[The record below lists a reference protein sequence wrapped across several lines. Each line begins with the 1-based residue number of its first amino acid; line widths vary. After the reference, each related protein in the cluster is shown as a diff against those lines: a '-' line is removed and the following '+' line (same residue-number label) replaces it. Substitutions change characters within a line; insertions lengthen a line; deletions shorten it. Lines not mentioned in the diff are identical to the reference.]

1 MKLGRWTV
9 EKESNFS
16 DHNPTFK
23 NFCQSFHWSDEKV
36 NFADLNNL
44 KVNDDSGVHW
54 LAEETVYII
63 LGLLITLFI
72 ARNGAREAAGYVKML
87 SHFLAFIV
95 FCHSLGFF

>member
-1 MKLGRWTV
+1 MKLGHWTV

-23 NFCQSFHWSDEKV
+23 NLCQAFHWSDEKV
-36 NFADLNNL
+36 DFADLKNL

-72 ARNGAREAAGYVKML
+72 ARNGARKAPGYV
-87 SHFLAFIV
+87 
-95 FCHSLGFF
+95 